1 MAGYHIFNSRLCW
14 LPAGED
20 TFSRTFSSWQTVVLS
35 SHPPHYFCGFDCG
48 RMVNGKNYNP
58 KITVHPLQEQF
69 KVYCTHILV
78 VAKVRS
84 ETQTIQAIYKIKVYE
99 T

>member
-1 MAGYHIFNSRLCW
+1 
-14 LPAGED
+14 
-20 TFSRTFSSWQTVVLS
+20 
-35 SHPPHYFCGFDCG
+35 
-48 RMVNGKNYNP
+48 MVNGKNYNP
-58 KITVHPLQEQF
+58 EITVHPLQEQF
-69 KVYCTHILV
+69 KVYCTQILV